1 MSVKHL
7 SVWICLVK
15 CTSRQNFRSE
25 LHVFFLYCRFGVIM
39 YCDYVRCWSY
49 VIRDLVLLY
58 RGDAKKSL
66 SGKLGATSKENAIV
80 HSHFTYFGNKL
91 LAEDKELFSNAVD
104 QVFAHSVLM
113 SVSTEGDSQLVEQV
127 KEHLQGNGLQVKPE
141 IIAKVKYVAFPTLR
155 GAWLNSIDWVK
166 QSFISDI

>member
-1 MSVKHL
+1 MLFVILFCFTEAMRRSPFL
-7 SVWICLVK
+7 ESLER
-15 CTSRQNFRSE
+15 RQSE
-25 LHVFFLYCRFGVIM
+25 
-39 YCDYVRCWSY
+39 
-49 VIRDLVLLY
+49 
-58 RGDAKKSL
+58 
-66 SGKLGATSKENAIV
+66 ENAIV
-80 HSHFTYFGNKL
+80 HSLFTYFGNKL

-155 GAWLNSIDWVK
+155 GAWLNSIY
-166 QSFISDI
+166 